1 MKHEPL
7 SAPQAARAGL
17 RLAVVAPYRFVPADS
32 GGKALIAGGCRELAR
47 QAGSVHG
54 WALRTARE
62 RGPAATASFPYV
74 ERTAWSS
81 ILIALAPWG
90 LTKVPFWAAQGR
102 WARRLAR
109 EILAREVDL
118 VEVHMPWLMT
128 LRDHLPRH
136 VPVVY
141 HAQNVEALWYADAL
155 AASPLRGP
163 MTAWL
168 EALERRA
175 VQAAD
180 RMAVLTQR
188 DASEIRRRYGV
199 PEGKIWVLPPGFDPV
214 ATPAARPRVAGR
226 KTTALFLGSLFSGN
240 VEAVRDLCRVVAPA
254 VSDAARLIIA
264 GRVCDA
270 FRGQPC
276 PSNVEWAGF
285 VPDPGALLDQ
295 VDVFLNPSR
304 MNTGINIK
312 VLDALARGMPVL
324 STPEGARGYEH
335 LVGQS
340 IQVARLEEFGSALR
354 AVTPPSAAAVQ
365 EAMAF
370 HAWPRVVADRLERYR
385 RLVEDARAGGRP

>member
-1 MKHEPL
+1 MKHVPP
-7 SAPQAARAGL
+7 SASPAARAGL

-62 RGPAATASFPYV
+62 RGPAATAGFPYV

-81 ILIALAPWG
+81 ALIAFAPWG

-128 LRDHLPRH
+128 LRAHLPRH

-175 VQAAD
+175 VRTAD
-180 RMAVLTQR
+180 RTAVLTRQ
-188 DASEIRRRYGV
+188 DASEICRRYGV
-199 PEGKIWVLPPGFDPV
+199 PEEKVWVLPPGFDPV
-214 ATPAARPRVAGR
+214 DLPVARPRAAGR
-226 KTTALFLGSLFSGN
+226 KITALFVGSLFSGN

-254 VSDAARLIIA
+254 VADAARLVIA

-270 FRGQPC
+270 FRGAPC
-276 PSNVEWAGF
+276 PPNVEWAGF
-285 VPDPGALLDQ
+285 VPDPGSLFDDA
-295 VDVFLNPSR
+295 DVFLNPSR

-312 VLDALARGMPVL
+312 VLDALARGVLVL
-324 STPEGARGYEH
+324 STLEGARGYEH
-335 LVGQS
+335 LAGRS
-340 IQVARLEEFGSALR
+340 LQVARLEEFGAALR
-354 AVTPPSAAAVQ
+354 AAAPPSAASVR

-385 RLVEDARAGGRP
+385 RLVDDARTGGRP